1 VRHVTLDSGK
11 RTYIDAFFQY
21 HRQRAERLLQLWEQG
36 HQDDALTLC
45 CCYLDGLAKFAYHP
59 SGRSAYNFVALLR
72 EHGAQPALALCS
84 PLALVRWMERQGGWR
99 AIAGK
104 RLRPRL
110 DVSIT
115 KLFREDDLKALLR
128 THLSS
133 KDSQRLARDTWR
145 SSVAYIAYER
155 LRNPFV
161 HELGGPGAVIV
172 VNATVSEQ
180 EVSIDFF
187 VLHRA
192 LMNAM
197 AYFES
202 VSRTTG
208 RWFGHDFKP

>member
-1 VRHVTLDSGK
+1 MRHVTLDSGK

-161 HELGGPGAVIV
+161 HELGGPGCSHRRQRYRQRAGSLNRLLCSPSRAHERYGLLRVRLANNRPV
-172 VNATVSEQ
+172 V
-180 EVSIDFF
+180 
-187 VLHRA
+187 RA
-192 LMNAM
+192 
-197 AYFES
+197 
-202 VSRTTG
+202 
-208 RWFGHDFKP
+208 